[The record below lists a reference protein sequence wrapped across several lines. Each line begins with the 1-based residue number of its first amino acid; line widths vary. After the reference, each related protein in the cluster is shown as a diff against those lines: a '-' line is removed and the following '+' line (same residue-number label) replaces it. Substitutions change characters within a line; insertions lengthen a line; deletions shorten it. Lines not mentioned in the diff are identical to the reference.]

1 MNTAQT
7 SFRTPDR
14 SSRPRRLIQA
24 RTTASGC
31 RKQTRTSS
39 SFFIGFGSPRT
50 GSGNPGSPKSPADS
64 GRSASDTAGTMPSRR
79 QLAVALGYVAAA
91 AVYIAIGVSYT
102 DFLLSY
108 FVGLGYL
115 LLVAWLVPAGVRRL
129 F

>member
-1 MNTAQT
+1 
-7 SFRTPDR
+7 
-14 SSRPRRLIQA
+14 
-24 RTTASGC
+24 
-31 RKQTRTSS
+31 
-39 SFFIGFGSPRT
+39 
-50 GSGNPGSPKSPADS
+50 
-64 GRSASDTAGTMPSRR
+64 MPSRR

-91 AVYIAIGVSYT
+91 AVYVAIGVSYT